1 MDIEEFNTKQ
11 NKGGV
16 EVVKAPAFEADKP
29 QTQAP
34 KGIVEQD
41 FASIVLNLRTVRQ
54 PLATV
59 PTFIQ
64 NLLDQIQFYES
75 GATRRLYIYMN
86 GTWRYV
92 ALT

>member
-34 KGIVEQD
+34 KRIV
-41 FASIVLNLRTVRQ
+41 SRTLLR
-54 PLATV
+54 LC
-59 PTFIQ
+59 
-64 NLLDQIQFYES
+64 
-75 GATRRLYIYMN
+75 
-86 GTWRYV
+86 
-92 ALT
+92 